1 MILLTIQDSLLLVM
15 GAGAGAGALILLGVA
30 YVLITKHSKG
40 LTSNKQSKTS
50 VTERNLDN

>member
-1 MILLTIQDSLLLVM
+1 MILLTIQDSLLLVI

-40 LTSNKQSKTS
+40 LKQSKRG
-50 VTERNLDN
+50 E